1 MYGVES
7 SKTESSGRYF
17 QILKSFFCYSL
28 LHLKEV
34 LSVTKLK
41 SDGFFQAKIISIVPT
56 KLILRTRFEK
66 IAIKSVKI
74 KLITVSNK
82 I

>member
-28 LHLKEV
+28 LQLKEV

-41 SDGFFQAKIISIVPT
+41 SDGFFQAKIIRYSFHETDFKNP
-56 KLILRTRFEK
+56 FWE
-66 IAIKSVKI
+66 
-74 KLITVSNK
+74 NCN
-82 I
+82 